1 LRESDA
7 ATVMGAWLRRASTG
21 GGDHEVKALGRGVV
35 SARAARGGG
44 EEGKRRMVVHH
55 DRPRKKKGEGNG
67 GADSVTTGG
76 KERGVR
82 FEGVHAE
89 GGGGRA

>member
-1 LRESDA
+1 LRESDT

-21 GGDHEVKALGRGVV
+21 GGDHAVKALGRGVV

-44 EEGKRRMVVHH
+44 EEGKRRKVVHH

-67 GADSVTTGG
+67 GADSVTT
-76 KERGVR
+76 
-82 FEGVHAE
+82 
-89 GGGGRA
+89 